1 MNAYSVVRT
10 MLDNIAHSPL
20 SFTARTHLREAR
32 HIRGIY
38 YWLRDG
44 TTFDDLPVAYASS
57 V

>member
-1 MNAYSVVRT
+1 M
-10 MLDNIAHSPL
+10 SPDRIPVPCVEHERIL
-20 SFTARTHLREAR
+20 STRTHLREAR